1 MWRMHVSYHIV
12 LVGPMGA
19 GKTTLGKALAAR
31 LGCAFV
37 DVDARIEAD
46 HGQSI
51 PALFAAEGEAGF
63 RRRESDTLRA
73 VLAGAPGVVATG
85 GGAVLD
91 AGNRAAMRAAGTV
104 VYLTVDPTIQLARL
118 RGDTDRPLLQTADP
132 EATMRRL
139 MDERYPVYA
148 EADLTVHSHE
158 SPHEVVVDDVIAAVL
173 DYLPGIRPIEKD
185 NRA

>member
-1 MWRMHVSYHIV
+1 MHASAHIV

-19 GKTTLGKALAAR
+19 GKTTLGRALAAR

-46 HGQSI
+46 AAQSI

-63 RRRESDTLRA
+63 RRRESDALRA
-73 VLAGAPGVVATG
+73 VLAGAPAVVATG

-104 VYLTVDPTIQLARL
+104 VYLTLDPATQLARL
-118 RGDTDRPLLQTADP
+118 GGDTGRPLLQTADP
-132 EATMRRL
+132 AGTLAALQAQREPLYREAAHLAFDAGALAPDAAAIALADRL
-139 MDERYPVYA
+139 
-148 EADLTVHSHE
+148 
-158 SPHEVVVDDVIAAVL
+158 AAL
-173 DYLPGIRPIEKD
+173 ETCP
-185 NRA
+185 A

>member
-1 MWRMHVSYHIV
+1 MWRMHVSHHIV

-19 GKTTLGKALAAR
+19 GKTTLGQALAAR

-51 PALFAAEGEAGF
+51 PALFASEGEAGF

-118 RGDTDRPLLQTADP
+118 RGDTGRPLLQTADP
-132 EATMRRL
+132 AGTLATLQAQRDPLYRDTAHLVFNPGTLAPDAAARMLADRL
-139 MDERYPVYA
+139 ASLE
-148 EADLTVHSHE
+148 SH
-158 SPHEVVVDDVIAAVL
+158 PA
-173 DYLPGIRPIEKD
+173 
-185 NRA
+185 